1 MKNGLL
7 VCKISGKKKNVGD
20 YIQSLA
26 QEQFYDHIDCLV
38 QRESM
43 NTFSSDEKV
52 RVIMNS
58 WFMHQPRNFPPS
70 ECILPLFVSFH
81 LTPNAAD
88 EFLSKKTVAYLKVH
102 EPIGTRDYAT
112 LDLLQKQGIKA
123 YFSGCLTLTL
133 GNTYKTEETS
143 GLVYF
148 VDPYYEFGH
157 NETMK
162 FFSIFKA
169 LFFLFKNYR
178 KVIKLCKVFNS
189 EKKTMVSRMSRRLDK
204 MLHAASF
211 YDSYSKVFDDDI
223 IMNAHYLTQMV
234 SRYEFG
240 DDNKQLEHAR
250 QLIYSYARAR
260 FVVTSR
266 IHCALPCLG
275 LETPVAFVNA
285 QRLKSGKARSGGR
298 YGGLTELMNELEWT
312 PKGLVPCF
320 DIGKTKIGF
329 SNIPRNKE
337 DYKKLSEALTR
348 SVREFIANGD

>member
-7 VCKISGKKKNVGD
+7 VCKISSKKKNVGD
-20 YIQSLA
+20 YVQSLA

-52 RVIMNS
+52 RVIMNA

-81 LTPNAAD
+81 LSPKAAD
-88 EFLSKKTVAYLKVH
+88 LFLSPETVAYLKAYG
-102 EPIGTRDYAT
+102 PIGTRDCAT
-112 LDLLQKQGIKA
+112 RDLLQKHGINA

-133 GNTYKTEETS
+133 GNTYKTTETS

-157 NETMK
+157 DESFK
-162 FFSIFKA
+162 YVSFFNA
-169 LFFLFKNYR
+169 LLLLSKNYR
-178 KVIKLCKVFNS
+178 KVMRLCKVFES
-189 EKKTMVSRMSRRLDK
+189 EKKTIVSRISEKFDK

-234 SRYEFG
+234 DLAEFG
-240 DDNKQLEHAR
+240 DDYKQLEHAR
-250 QLIYSYARAR
+250 QLINTYARAR

-275 LETPVAFVNA
+275 LETPVVFVNS
-285 QRLKSGKARSGGR
+285 QKLKSGKARSGGR
-298 YGGLTELMNELEWT
+298 YGGLTDLMNEMLWT
-312 PKGLVPCF
+312 PKGVIPCF
-320 DIGKTKIGF
+320 DIGNPKITY
-329 SNIPRNKE
+329 SNIPSNKD

-348 SVREFIANGD
+348 RVREFIANSD